1 MTVELYA
8 LKAPVIASKTANFVT
23 KRAVSIGFQIAFMK
37 DLFSGML
44 NSCHLPLDLFDSAI
58 KF

>member
-1 MTVELYA
+1 MTVELSA

-23 KRAVSIGFQIAFMK
+23 KRPVSIGFQIAFMK